1 MKYDLDRFLKAQ
13 EYSYEVA
20 KKELLKGRK
29 ESHWMWFIF
38 PQLKGLGLS
47 SKSKLYGLSGSKE
60 AKAYY
65 RHPILGKRLVEISKV
80 LLTLDSNDPEAV
92 MGSYTDAIKL
102 KSCMTLFDEVTADE
116 VFPHV
121 IDKFFSGDRDIRTLQ
136 MLSEEKL
143 GLA

>member
-1 MKYDLDRFLKAQ
+1 MENLDRFIEAQ
-13 EYSYEVA
+13 KGWYTVA
-20 KKELLKGRK
+20 YHEMEDGEKHG
-29 ESHWMWFIF
+29 HWMWFIF